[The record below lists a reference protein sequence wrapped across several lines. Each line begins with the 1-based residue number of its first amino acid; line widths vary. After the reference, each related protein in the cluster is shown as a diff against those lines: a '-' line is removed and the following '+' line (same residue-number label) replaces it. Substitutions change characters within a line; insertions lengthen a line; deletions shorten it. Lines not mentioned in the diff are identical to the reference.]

1 MTFGGLKNYHMD
13 KLLFELNYITNILKV
28 DIHTQ
33 SLVIGHTPD
42 LVLHS
47 LINKKKSM
55 MLVPLDIIQQEL
67 GIFLYIKSTHI
78 KEEAVQCTSS
88 QQPQIG
94 YLVNLHKGSCTCQA
108 YLQES
113 CIPCKYLY

>member
-1 MTFGGLKNYHMD
+1 MD
-13 KLLFELNYITNILKV
+13 KLLFELNCITNILKV
-28 DIHTQ
+28 DIRTQ
-33 SLVIGHTPD
+33 SLGIGHTPD

-78 KEEAVQCTSS
+78 KKTQSNVLAPS
-88 QQPQIG
+88 
-94 YLVNLHKGSCTCQA
+94 NHKLGT
-108 YLQES
+108 
-113 CIPCKYLY
+113 